1 MKKRIIGLLVGAM
14 LIGSVSPVY
23 ASELTNQVEDT
34 VESSQVDS
42 DDSENVDNLYT
53 GYVEFKTPKTMYIKN
68 GWGSKVYK
76 DVNGTDGKLVKT
88 SGYKDGN
95 KVSVIGQG
103 VYGQIMYYLFS
114 GSNDNKYMV
123 AKAGLQSNKP
133 VVIKKYKKSKKL
145 YVKKAT
151 KAYKV
156 TSTGKLKAAKS
167 LKKSAKVTV
176 VGTATVK
183 KVKYYA
189 IKSGKST
196 LLVKQSLLSKTKP
209 KTAKPSSKPSTNSSS
224 SSSNSSGN
232 SSSTSKHTIPQNSTP
247 RGYKDPA
254 NWYGKVD
261 KYGNSTARDIK
272 TVKVVDG
279 KVEYRDI
286 DGKIKYGKCKYWDD
300 GYYYWYTMKDGR
312 GFWMPIEN
320 TNLEYWDESD
330 INGMWNEQNM
340 DIKG

>member
-42 DDSENVDNLYT
+42 NDSENVDNLYT
-53 GYVEFKTPKTMYIKN
+53 GYGEFQTPKTMYIKN

-88 SGYKDGN
+88 SRYKDGN

-114 GSNDNKYMV
+114 GSNDNKCMV

-156 TSTGKLKAAKS
+156 TSAGKLKVAKS

-196 LLVKQSLLSKTKP
+196 MLVKQSLLSKTKP
-209 KTAKPSSKPSTNSSS
+209 HSAKPSSKPSTNSSNKPS
-224 SSSNSSGN
+224 KSKYNYTYNDKGQKVATQDNGKPSNSEWYAYDEFIRCNMPGV
-232 SSSTSKHTIPQNSTP
+232 KP
-247 RGYKDPA
+247 RNGDKCIGYKMV
-254 NWYGKVD
+254 NGKKKNIYYNKSD
-261 KYGNSTARDIK
+261 NQCY
-272 TVKVVDG
+272 
-279 KVEYRDI
+279 YI
-286 DGKIKYGKCKYWDD
+286 DA
-300 GYYYWYTMKDGR
+300 
-312 GFWMPIEN
+312 
-320 TNLEYWDESD
+320 
-330 INGMWNEQNM
+330 NGMECDVNHKNM
-340 DIKG
+340 WDGMNWDGPGFE

>member
-53 GYVEFKTPKTMYIKN
+53 GYEEFQTPKTMYIKN

-76 DVNGTDGKLVKT
+76 DVNGTGGKLVKT

-156 TSTGKLKAAKS
+156 TSTGKLKVAKS

-224 SSSNSSGN
+224 SS
-232 SSSTSKHTIPQNSTP
+232 
-247 RGYKDPA
+247 
-254 NWYGKVD
+254 
-261 KYGNSTARDIK
+261 NSTASHPQNNTPSGYKEPKNATTKTDKYDIVIPIDIK
-272 TVKVVDG
+272 KVKVVDG
-279 KVEYRDI
+279 KVEYKDI
-286 DGKIKYGKCKYWDD
+286 DGKIKYGKYRAYKNS
-300 GYYYWYTMKDGR
+300 GYIYYEYWYTMKDGR

>member
-1 MKKRIIGLLVGAM
+1 
-14 LIGSVSPVY
+14 
-23 ASELTNQVEDT
+23 
-34 VESSQVDS
+34 
-42 DDSENVDNLYT
+42 
-53 GYVEFKTPKTMYIKN
+53 MYIKN

-88 SGYKDGN
+88 SGYKDGT

-103 VYGQIMYYLFS
+103 VYEQIMYYLFS

-123 AKAGLQSNKP
+123 AKAGLQSKKP

-145 YVKKAT
+145 YVKKTT

-156 TSTGKLKAAKS
+156 TSTGKLKVAKS

-209 KTAKPSSKPSTNSSS
+209 KSAKPSSKPSSNRGNHSNKPSNPKHYVYNDKGKKVATQDNGQP
-224 SSSNSSGN
+224 SNSLTYAWDDFIRCKMPGV
-232 SSSTSKHTIPQNSTP
+232 KPHHGDKCV
-247 RGYKDPA
+247 GYKM
-254 NWYGKVD
+254 
-261 KYGNSTARDIK
+261 
-272 TVKVVDG
+272 VDG
-279 KVEYRDI
+279 KKKNIYYNKADNHCYYIDWDGLKCDI
-286 DGKIKYGKCKYWDD
+286 MHKHVWDGVSEDGDD
-300 GYYYWYTMKDGR
+300 WLT
-312 GFWMPIEN
+312 FH
-320 TNLEYWDESD
+320 
-330 INGMWNEQNM
+330 
-340 DIKG
+340 

>member
-23 ASELTNQVEDT
+23 ASEFTNQVENT

-53 GYVEFKTPKTMYIKN
+53 SYEEFQTPKTMYIKN

-209 KTAKPSSKPSTNSSS
+209 KAAKPSSKPSTNN
-224 SSSNSSGN
+224 SNTTASHPQNNTPSGYKEPKNDTSTKTDKNGN
-232 SSSTSKHTIPQNSTP
+232 SLPT
-247 RGYKDPA
+247 
-254 NWYGKVD
+254 
-261 KYGNSTARDIK
+261 DIK
-272 TVKVVDG
+272 KVKVVNG
-279 KVEYRDI
+279 KVEYRDV
-286 DGKIKYGKCKYWDD
+286 DGTIKYAKYRAYKNS
-300 GYYYWYTMKDGR
+300 GHVYYEYWYDYR
-312 GFWMPIEN
+312 E
-320 TNLEYWDESD
+320 D
-330 INGMWNEQNM
+330 GMWIDVSMCDLSEYDDTALDMMYNM
-340 DIKG
+340 EHCEWL

>member
-34 VESSQVDS
+34 VNQVEDTVESSQVDS

-53 GYVEFKTPKTMYIKN
+53 GYKEFQTPKTMYIKN

-88 SGYKDGN
+88 SGYKDGT

-156 TSTGKLKAAKS
+156 TSTGKLKVAKS

-176 VGTATVK
+176 VGTSTVK
-183 KVKYYA
+183 KIKYYA

-209 KTAKPSSKPSTNSSS
+209 KTAKPSSKPSTNSS
-224 SSSNSSGN
+224 NS
-232 SSSTSKHTIPQNSTP
+232 
-247 RGYKDPA
+247 
-254 NWYGKVD
+254 
-261 KYGNSTARDIK
+261 NSTASHPQNNTPSGYTEPTNHTPKVSSDGCTVEVTPITK
-272 TVKVVDG
+272 VKVVDG

-286 DGKIKYGKCKYWDD
+286 DGKIKYGKYKFVWG
-300 GYYYWYTMKDGR
+300 GYAYWYTMKDGR
-312 GFWMPIEN
+312 GFWMPIEY
-320 TNLEYWDESD
+320 TNLSDWSEDMLETYWF
-330 INGMWNEQNM
+330 EQNFEFN
-340 DIKG
+340 

>member
-23 ASELTNQVEDT
+23 ASELTNQVEDA

-53 GYVEFKTPKTMYIKN
+53 GYEEFKTPKTMYIKN

-95 KVSVIGQG
+95 KVYVIGQG

-209 KTAKPSSKPSTNSSS
+209 KAAKPSSKPSTNSSS
-224 SSSNSSGN
+224 SSNSS
-232 SSSTSKHTIPQNSTP
+232 KHPTPQNNTP
-247 RGYKDPA
+247 SGYKEPTNQTVTSNTTQA
-254 NWYGKVD
+254 
-261 KYGNSTARDIK
+261 DIK
-272 TVKVVDG
+272 KVKIVNG
-279 KVEYRDI
+279 KMEYRDI
-286 DGKIKYGKCKYWDD
+286 DGKIKYAKYQYGHGD
-300 GYYYWYTMKDGR
+300 YEYWYTMKDGR
-312 GFWMPIEN
+312 GFWIWAGY
-320 TNLEYWDESD
+320 TDLSDWSQDDLEELWWD
-330 INGMWNEQNM
+330 QNANFE
-340 DIKG
+340 

>member
-14 LIGSVSPVY
+14 LISSVSPVY
-23 ASELTNQVEDT
+23 ASEFTSQVEDTANQVEDT
-34 VESSQVDS
+34 VESGQVDS
-42 DDSENVDNLYT
+42 DDSENVDSLYT
-53 GYVEFKTPKTMYIKN
+53 GYEEFQTPKTMYIKN

-76 DVNGTDGKLVKT
+76 DVNGTDGKLVKA
-88 SGYKDGN
+88 SKYKDGN

-103 VYGQIMYYLFS
+103 VYGQIMYYLFG

-123 AKAGLQSNKP
+123 AKAGLQSKKP

-156 TSTGKLKAAKS
+156 TSTGKLKVAKS

-209 KTAKPSSKPSTNSSS
+209 KATKPSSNKPSTKP
-224 SSSNSSGN
+224 SSNSSSN
-232 SSSTSKHTIPQNSTP
+232 KPSNTDS
-247 RGYKDPA
+247 
-254 NWYGKVD
+254 
-261 KYGNSTARDIK
+261 GNSTATFDPNGGWDDFIRCNMPGVKPHNGDKCVGYKMVNGKKKNIYYNKANNKCYYIDWEGEKCYVMHKDAFKDIDPD
-272 TVKVVDG
+272 VDG
-279 KVEYRDI
+279 FK
-286 DGKIKYGKCKYWDD
+286 
-300 GYYYWYTMKDGR
+300 
-312 GFWMPIEN
+312 
-320 TNLEYWDESD
+320 
-330 INGMWNEQNM
+330 
-340 DIKG
+340 